1 MGRKKTHEEFMKEF
15 YEKNPNA
22 KNIEILGK
30 YEGRKVKI
38 LCMCKIDNYK
48 WHTTPNGLLGSKNI
62 KPNGCPKCAG
72 KIKKTHKQFIEEM
85 NEINPNIKILG
96 HYIDAKTKIE
106 CECKIDGYKW
116 EAEPTNL
123 LQKKGCPKCAGK
135 IPREHDDFVKEL
147 NNINPNIKIIGKFI
161 STRTKIECEC
171 KIDGY
176 KWEAEPRHLLGNHG
190 CPKCNDSIGEKITY
204 NILNKLNIKNI
215 RQYKF
220 KDCKFYKCLPFDFYL
235 PQYNCCI
242 EIDGKQ
248 HENIVKWFGGLD
260 GFIDRKI
267 RDTVKDIYCKNNGI
281 KLIRITYKDIN
292 EIEKIICQELNLN

>member
-116 EAEPTNL
+116 EAEP
-123 LQKKGCPKCAGK
+123 
-135 IPREHDDFVKEL
+135 
-147 NNINPNIKIIGKFI
+147 
-161 STRTKIECEC
+161 
-171 KIDGY
+171 
-176 KWEAEPRHLLGNHG
+176 RHLLGNHG

-248 HENIVKWFGGLD
+248 HEDIVKWFGGLD

-267 RDTVKDIYCKNNGI
+267 RDTVKDIYCKNNRI

>member
-1 MGRKKTHEEFMKEF
+1 MGKKKTHEEFMKEF
-15 YEKNPNA
+15 HEKNPNA
-22 KNIEILGK
+22 KNIEVLGK
-30 YEGRKVKI
+30 YNGRKVKI

-48 WHTTPNGLLGSKNI
+48 WYTTPNGLLGSKNI

-96 HYIDAKTKIE
+96 HYIDAKTKIK

-123 LQKKGCPKCAGK
+123 LQKRGCPKCANK

-161 STRTKIECEC
+161 STRTKIKCEC